1 MAEANCHQEG
11 GRLFYAKNDQDNALI
26 EKLIRTMEINRNLNN
41 TKCLLLGDWN
51 LNNTAVFPVWSDQL
65 NVSLPSGLAFSSLNS
80 TRACVVQAS
89 DGQWY
94 RNRCTFKICSPV
106 CTATRGKNCDGV
118 ISQNASSQS
127 IAHNYNV
134 RNLLRWVLG
143 CWIRSTQYRSQ
154 GLLTSYG
161 ACSTKTK
168 EYKIWQQF
176 KYRKL

>member
-1 MAEANCHQEG
+1 MLIFPLSRIVPGCPLKWYALGNLCFHVSSNIAADEEMAEANCHQEG

-51 LNNTAVFPVWSDQL
+51 LNNTAVLPVWSDQL

-80 TRACVVQAS
+80 TRACAVQAS

-94 RNRCTFKICSPV
+94 RNRCTFKTCSPV
-106 CTATRGKNCDGV
+106 CTAPRGKNCDGV

-134 RNLLRWVLG
+134 RNLLR
-143 CWIRSTQYRSQ
+143 
-154 GLLTSYG
+154 
-161 ACSTKTK
+161 
-168 EYKIWQQF
+168 
-176 KYRKL
+176 